1 MTTYAKLKSDHAEN
15 QTTPLNTLYPSMASF
30 YQESSIAD
38 LAPQIGRD
46 TWATGLNGRWTPFRD
61 DCCDTLRSGMAF
73 TGGYEYGQIRR
84 TDDYETISTTPTTLF
99 YQPDTNTNTFTVG
112 VEEKWN
118 LHFNSYLRYKYIT
131 TQYPLFGITAGE
143 EASLDAAL
151 NTLLPTV
158 ENRVELGNT
167 WTISNQFMLNA
178 VVYLEQSSNHGP
190 YVDFDSTS
198 YPYFLNAMWAVTSK
212 WTVNGGYGN
221 FRNFIQQDVTLG
233 MVNDAYTSPWGYMA
247 RSDVFNLGS
256 TYAYSK
262 RLRFT
267 GNVEYVR
274 GLNVVTSTPTPPGA
288 ISYNGLGGYSEVS
301 TTQTQFSV
309 GVDYMWRPNI
319 TTYFRYDYDN
329 YGDLVSGVTSGTA
342 NMFLVGLTATM

>member
-1 MTTYAKLKSDHAEN
+1 
-15 QTTPLNTLYPSMASF
+15 
-30 YQESSIAD
+30 
-38 LAPQIGRD
+38 
-46 TWATGLNGRWTPFRD
+46 
-61 DCCDTLRSGMAF
+61 
-73 TGGYEYGQIRR
+73 
-84 TDDYETISTTPTTLF
+84 
-99 YQPDTNTNTFTVG
+99 
-112 VEEKWN
+112 
-118 LHFNSYLRYKYIT
+118 
-131 TQYPLFGITAGE
+131 
-143 EASLDAAL
+143 
-151 NTLLPTV
+151 
-158 ENRVELGNT
+158 
-167 WTISNQFMLNA
+167 
-178 VVYLEQSSNHGP
+178 
-190 YVDFDSTS
+190 
-198 YPYFLNAMWAVTSK
+198 
-212 WTVNGGYGN
+212 
-221 FRNFIQQDVTLG
+221 
-233 MVNDAYTSPWGYMA
+233 MA

-274 GLNVVTSTPTPPGA
+274 GLNVVTSTPTPPGT